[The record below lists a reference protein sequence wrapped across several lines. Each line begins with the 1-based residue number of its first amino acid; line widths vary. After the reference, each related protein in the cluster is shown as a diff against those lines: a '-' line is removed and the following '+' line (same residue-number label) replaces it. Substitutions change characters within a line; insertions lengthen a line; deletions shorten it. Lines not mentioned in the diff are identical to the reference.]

1 MQEQIQKLR
10 DAGFDDNQISEW
22 IASNKDQA
30 GVTSAPGANTAEADV
45 PFSATPTMPPPG
57 SEGGIGNW
65 PQNVSEGLAAVNS
78 FISSPLGHALATGGV
93 TAYGGKKLVE
103 AANALRGGSTPVA
116 GPSAGMQAPVQQT
129 MTGTGQTMRVMPGG
143 QVSGPVV
150 PTQAPVAQPAPQ
162 MSAPAAGVKA
172 GSMLDNASQIV
183 RKLALSKIL
192 PAAQVGAGLFYTSPE
207 EIATL
212 KAAEARK
219 KALGQ

>member
-1 MQEQIQKLR
+1 MTKSVTVK
-10 DAGFDDNQISEW
+10 FDDGTSHVYEDVPDDVADSEVEER
-22 IASNKDQA
+22 ASTDFGKTIA
-30 GVTSAPGANTAEADV
+30 GVNLPTEAETAKQNYENQSMLEKAAGAAKA
-45 PFSATPTMPPPG
+45 
-57 SEGGIGNW
+57 
-65 PQNVSEGLAAVNS
+65 GLN
-78 FISSPLGHALATGGV
+78 LAGQAITHPVGV
-93 TAYGGKKLVE
+93 GLESLAGGKYAIDKLSN
-103 AANALRGGSTPVA
+103 AIANRTPGPAV
-116 GPSAGMQAPVQQT
+116 PSAGMQAPVQQT
-129 MTGTGQTMRVMPGG
+129 MTGTGQPMRVMPGG

-172 GSMLDNASQIV
+172 GSMLDNAGQIV
-183 RKLALSKIL
+183 RKLALSKVL